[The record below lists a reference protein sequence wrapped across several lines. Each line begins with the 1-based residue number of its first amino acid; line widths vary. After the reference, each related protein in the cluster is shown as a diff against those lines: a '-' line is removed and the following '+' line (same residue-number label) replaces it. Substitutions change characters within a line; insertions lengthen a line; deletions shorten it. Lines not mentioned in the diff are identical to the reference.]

1 MVVKRFKPTIVSG
14 GQTGIDQTAL
24 DWAIEWD
31 WPHGGF
37 CPNGRI
43 AEDGIIPEKYRLEEA
58 MTSDYNARTL
68 LNVIHSDATLI
79 LSALPLAEGTALTA
93 KYAQKERKILFVLSP
108 GFAQD
113 DLQPIHSFL
122 SNPSTPWS
130 FGLGG
135 LARERGFTGVGGFAP
150 NAIGL
155 FGG

>member
-24 DWAIEWD
+24 DWTIERD

-37 CPNGRI
+37 CPKGRI
-43 AEDGIIPEKYRLEEA
+43 AEDGIIPEKYRLKEA
-58 MTSDYNARTL
+58 MTSDCDARTL

-93 KYAQKERKILFVLSP
+93 KYAQKERKTLFVLSP

-113 DLQPIHSFL
+113 DLLPIHSFL
-122 SNPSTPWS
+122 SNRDDGILNVAGPRLSQWPNGPAFAQEALGKI
-130 FGLGG
+130 FG
-135 LARERGFTGVGGFAP
+135 F
-150 NAIGL
+150 
-155 FGG
+155 